1 MVKPYKEVTP
11 GLVLPAV
18 TSSGW
23 MTYSVWALKRVLQ
36 NVLTMDGEMRTVEH
50 LRQLKLYVLN

>member
-36 NVLTMDGEMRTVEH
+36 NVLTMDGEMRTVVH
-50 LRQLKLYVLN
+50 MRPLK

>member
-1 MVKPYKEVTP
+1 MVKLYKEVTP

-23 MTYSVWALKRVLQ
+23 MTYSVSEMNSASQ
-36 NVLTMDGEMRTVEH
+36 NVLTMDGGMRTVVH
-50 LRQLKLYVLN
+50 MRRLK